1 MRILIVGGT
10 GFIGSHLV
18 DTLAGQGVEL
28 VVFARGPERFRP
40 PVAEVTYVFGDL
52 ADGAALDHALSPGV
66 DAVVHLASTTVPDTA
81 TQDPLA
87 DVENLRGF
95 VRLLQLGVQRGVKK
109 VVFASSGGTVYG
121 LPKTL
126 PVTEDHATDPI
137 CSYGVTKLAMEK
149 YLQCYAHLYGLQ
161 YVTLRLANVYGIRQD
176 PERTQGAIAI
186 FLAKALRG
194 EPLTVWGDGSVIR
207 DFVHVRDVARLCSL
221 TLHSSAVGVFNAG
234 SGKGVSINDL
244 VRLISAQLDR
254 SLEIVRQPPREF
266 DVPAVVL
273 DCGKARA
280 VYSWQPQVD
289 LANGLAEVTDW
300 LQHSGKKLERQSVSR
315 PYLTVG

>member
-1 MRILIVGGT
+1 MRVLIIGGT
-10 GFIGSHLV
+10 GFIGSHVVDFLV
-18 DTLAGQGVEL
+18 GEGTEA
-28 VVFARGPERFRP
+28 VVFARGPERFRAP
-40 PVAEVTYVFGDL
+40 LPQVAYVSGDL
-52 ADGAALDHALSPGV
+52 ADAAALDQVLSLRF
-66 DAVVHLASTTVPDTA
+66 DAVVHLASATVPDTA
-81 TQDPLA
+81 NQDPLS

-95 VRLLQLGVQRGVKK
+95 VGLLQLCVKRGVKK

-121 LPKTL
+121 IPKSLPL
-126 PVTEDHATDPI
+126 AEDHVTDPI

-149 YLQCYAHLYGLQ
+149 YLQCYARLYGLQ
-161 YVTLRLANVYGIRQD
+161 YVTLRLANVYGTRQD

-186 FLAKALRG
+186 FLAKALSG

-221 TLHSSAVGVFNAG
+221 ALHSSAVGVFNAG
-234 SGKGVSINDL
+234 SGEGVSINDL
-244 VRLISAQLDR
+244 LRMISVQLDR

-273 DCGKARA
+273 DCRKARA

-289 LANGLAEVTDW
+289 LASGLAEVTDW
-300 LQHSGKKLERQSVSR
+300 LQHSAKRLDRQSVSR

>member
-1 MRILIVGGT
+1 MRVLIVGGT
-10 GFIGSHLV
+10 GFIGSHVVDLLV
-18 DTLAGQGVEL
+18 GEGVDL

-40 PVAEVTYVFGDL
+40 PLPQVKYVFGDL
-52 ADGAALDHALSPGV
+52 ADPARVESALSGGI

-81 TQDPLA
+81 TQDPLS
-87 DVENLRGF
+87 DVENVRGF
-95 VRLLQLGVQRGVKK
+95 VCLLQLCVKHAVKK

-121 LPKTL
+121 IPKTL
-126 PVTEDHATDPI
+126 PITEEHATDPI
-137 CSYGVTKLAMEK
+137 CSYGATKLAMEK
-149 YLQCYAHLYGLQ
+149 YLSCFARSYGLQ

-194 EPLTVWGDGSVIR
+194 EPLTVWGDGSVVR
-207 DFVHVRDVARLCSL
+207 DFVNVRDVARLCFL
-221 TLHSSAVGVFNAG
+221 TLLSTAVGVFNAG
-234 SGKGVSINDL
+234 SGQGVSINDL
-244 VRLISAQLDR
+244 LRLISAQLDR

-273 DCGKARA
+273 DCRKASA
-280 VYSWQPQVD
+280 VYSWQPQVG
-289 LANGLAEVTDW
+289 LANGLAEVADW
-300 LQHSGKKLERQSVSR
+300 LRHSGKKLVRQPVSP

>member
-1 MRILIVGGT
+1 MRVLIVGGT
-10 GFIGSHLV
+10 GFIGSHVADL
-18 DTLAGQGVEL
+18 LAAEGDEL
-28 VVFARGPERFRP
+28 VVFARRPERFRAP
-40 PVAEVTYVFGDL
+40 LAQVTYVFGDL
-52 ADGAALDHALSPGV
+52 ADGGAVDQALSLGC
-66 DAVVHLASTTVPDTA
+66 DAVVHLASTTVPDTSN
-81 TQDPLA
+81 QDPLL

-95 VRLLQLGVQRGVKK
+95 VGLLQHCVKRGVKK

-121 LPKTL
+121 VPKTL
-126 PVTEDHATDPI
+126 PVPEDHATDPI

-149 YLQCYAHLYGLQ
+149 YLQCFARLYGLQ

-194 EPLTVWGDGSVIR
+194 EPVTVWGDGSVVR

-221 TLHSSAVGVFNAG
+221 ALRSSAVGVFNAG
-234 SGKGVSINDL
+234 SGEGVSINDL
-244 VRLISAQLDR
+244 LCLISAQLDR

-273 DCGKARA
+273 DCRKTKA
-280 VYSWQPQVD
+280 VYSWQPQVG

-300 LQHSGKKLERQSVSR
+300 LKQSADRLARQSVSR